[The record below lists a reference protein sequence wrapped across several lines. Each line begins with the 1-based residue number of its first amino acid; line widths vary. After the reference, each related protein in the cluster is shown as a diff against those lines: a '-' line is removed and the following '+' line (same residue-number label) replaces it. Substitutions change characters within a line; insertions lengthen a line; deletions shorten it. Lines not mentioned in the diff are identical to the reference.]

1 MCMVDVA
8 GFTSPV
14 PVYLSYYSL
23 CVWGGDRKV
32 EILPVIMLKTI
43 SSRTVLFEAFPPPI
57 TSLLGTKTSVIN
69 ARYTV
74 Y

>member
-1 MCMVDVA
+1 MCV
-8 GFTSPV
+8 G
-14 PVYLSYYSL
+14 
-23 CVWGGDRKV
+23 GGDRKV

-74 Y
+74 QYIEHYITSITLFL